1 MVTPFRGPSMSE
13 VDYESLDC
21 LTNFLIDN
29 GVNALMPLGTSGEF
43 ALLNRSE
50 KEQVI
55 ERVVDRANG
64 RVPVVAGVSEP
75 ATKNACDLAR
85 FAKEVGADAVI
96 STGPFY
102 YKTNDDGL
110 LLHYQSLLDK
120 TDLPL
125 MIYNIPSYAGYN
137 IQPEVVKKLSEQNP
151 GLVRGVKFTT
161 NDLSLFL
168 DYLRLLGK
176 EMQIMIGA
184 DSIFVSAL
192 DLGAAG
198 GVLGSANVLPKETL
212 SIYQNFAKGDAEE
225 ARRMQ
230 KKIDQFTSVM
240 TLGTYPASLKYALR
254 LLGMEC
260 GEVRPP
266 LVPLNSE
273 EEAKVRDSLS
283 WKIKTQ

>member
-13 VDYESLDC
+13 VDYESLDR